1 MARPQ
6 QKLKV
11 VPDAKNGYA
20 IGEPPVLDAS
30 HHTIEFLCGNC
41 GTVLLHAKVE
51 QVHGVIIHC
60 TECGATNATGS

>member
-30 HHTIEFLCGNC
+30 HYTIEFLCGNC
-41 GTVLLHAKVE
+41 GTVLLHAR
-51 QVHGVIIHC
+51 
-60 TECGATNATGS
+60 